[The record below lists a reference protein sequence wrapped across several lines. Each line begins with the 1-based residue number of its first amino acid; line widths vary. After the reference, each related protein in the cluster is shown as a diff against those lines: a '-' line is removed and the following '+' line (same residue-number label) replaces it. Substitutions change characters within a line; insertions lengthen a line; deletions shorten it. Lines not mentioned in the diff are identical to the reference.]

1 MIPTSS
7 SLAGPMRFG
16 QSADGV
22 GKGGFKLSNYFAA
35 PLFAAYKTIEDELA
49 HLKDIGSPAMSYN
62 VFAPSEKEI
71 QDVCGLRKY
80 VEIENVT
87 TVMA

>member
-1 MIPTSS
+1 
-7 SLAGPMRFG
+7 
-16 QSADGV
+16 
-22 GKGGFKLSNYFAA
+22 
-35 PLFAAYKTIEDELA
+35 
-49 HLKDIGSPAMSYN
+49 MSYN